1 MQGKVAFF
9 FFWVR
14 FFFLKFDYF
23 FFWLVSQ
30 LAEQYGTNIAT
41 EIVTR
46 SRSNVQLDTMPYAAL
61 SSTTSPVGR
70 HMKYNSLSTHPPNET

>member
-1 MQGKVAFF
+1 MQGKLSLF
-9 FFWVR
+9 FFWGS
-14 FFFLKFDYF
+14 FFSFLFLNLF
-23 FFWLVSQ
+23 FCSQ
-30 LAEQYGTNIAT
+30 LAEQYGTNVAT